1 MVGIIGN
8 KKLNQKGYLLIE
20 SVVAFSILSLC
31 MAIYIPFIVSMLK
44 KVDAEKTAVEM
55 YRIQY
60 EQVQKIEQL
69 QTTDITWKSGGKVFT
84 IEQITTTAQKGVRI
98 KHEKE
103 EISIKVLS
111 FQKVSP

>member
-1 MVGIIGN
+1 VAGIIGN

-20 SVVAFSILSLC
+20 SLVAFSILSLC

-44 KVDAEKTAVEM
+44 KVDAEKTTVEM

-69 QTTDITWKSGGKVFT
+69 QTTDNTWRTGGKVFT
-84 IEQITTTAQKGVRI
+84 IEQITTTAQKGVRV
-98 KHEKE
+98 KYEKE
-103 EISIKVLS
+103 EISIEILS
-111 FQKVSP
+111 FQKVNP